1 MNYYMTDKTLF
12 RLPQDDFIPD
22 LRQNKDIPFLYVC
35 EYYDG
40 AETVKLTC
48 TQHSGVS
55 EYQQK
60 QITSAWAKFLQK
72 EQYPMKTVQ
81 FCTRTPKAI
90 FEAICTQQSV
100 TSLRFKWLAVSDISA
115 IAQMK
120 QLKAL
125 QIELGS
131 SITDLSPIGELTE
144 LETLILGSTVKVTDY
159 SPLGKLKSLKE
170 LVICS
175 YPTRVPGDVMTMES
189 DAFLAQLPNLQYLDF
204 GDVKIQN
211 QTVLNPANARRYAFA
226 CFRLQS

>member
-1 MNYYMTDKTLF
+1 
-12 RLPQDDFIPD
+12 
-22 LRQNKDIPFLYVC
+22 
-35 EYYDG
+35 
-40 AETVKLTC
+40 
-48 TQHSGVS
+48 
-55 EYQQK
+55 
-60 QITSAWAKFLQK
+60 
-72 EQYPMKTVQ
+72 MKTVQ

-144 LETLILGSTVKVTDY
+144 LETLVLGSTVKITDY
-159 SPLGKLKSLKE
+159 SLLGRLKNLKE

-189 DAFLAQLPNLQYLDF
+189 DAFLTELPDLYYLDLA
-204 GDVKIQN
+204 DVKILRR
-211 QTVLNPANARRYAFA
+211 TVLTPASAEKYGFA
-226 CFRLQS
+226 CFRME

>member
-12 RLPQDDFIPD
+12 RLPQDDFILD

-35 EYYDG
+35 EDYDG

-90 FEAICTQQSV
+90 FEAICTQRSV

-144 LETLILGSTVKVTDY
+144 LETLVLGSTVKITDY
-159 SPLGKLKSLKE
+159 SLLGRLKNLKE

-189 DAFLAQLPNLQYLDF
+189 DAFLTELPDLHYLDLA
-204 GDVKIQN
+204 DVKILRR
-211 QTVLNPANARRYAFA
+211 TVLTPTSAERYEFA
-226 CFRLQS
+226 CFRIE

>member
-1 MNYYMTDKTLF
+1 MKYYMTDENVF
-12 RLPQDDFIPD
+12 RLPEDDFIPD
-22 LRQNKDIPFLYVC
+22 LRRNKSISSLHFC
-35 EYYDG
+35 EEYNG
-40 AETVKLTC
+40 AETVNLAC
-48 TQHSGVS
+48 TQHSLVS
-55 EYQQK
+55 EYRQT
-60 QITSAWAKFLQK
+60 QITKAWAEFLRK

-81 FCTRTPKAI
+81 FCTRTPQAI
-90 FEAICTQQSV
+90 FDAICTQKNI
-100 TSLRFKWLAVSDISA
+100 TSLRFKWLAVPKIEA

-131 SITDLSPIGELTE
+131 SITDLSPLSKLDK

-159 SPLGKLKSLKE
+159 SPLGKLKNLKE
-170 LVICS
+170 LVVCS
-175 YPTRVPGDVMTMES
+175 YSTRVPADVMTMES

-211 QTVLNPANARRYAFA
+211 QTVLNPANAGRYAFA